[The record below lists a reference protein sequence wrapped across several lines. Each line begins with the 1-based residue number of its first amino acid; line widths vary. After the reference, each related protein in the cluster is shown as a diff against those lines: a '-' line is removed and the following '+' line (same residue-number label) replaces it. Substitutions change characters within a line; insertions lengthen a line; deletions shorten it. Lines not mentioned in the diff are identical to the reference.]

1 MGTNE
6 SFDHED
12 SLSSYSQLLDS
23 TSQDMEQSFMYST
36 FHSSPKPPTML
47 CFGNVN
53 NNINTS
59 ISSINNCKKK
69 LDEELGFV
77 ERGNNKVIQKSGITG
92 GSDSSS
98 ASSSNNSSSS
108 NSITKSKRG
117 QIGNITQTEQEEREN
132 GYGSNNPIPIS
143 GLGISTNSQ
152 TTKRTT
158 TTTNKKLKKETPP
171 SVGAPVK
178 VRKEKIGERIAA
190 LQQLVSPFGKTDTAS
205 VLHEA
210 MGYIRFLHDQVQVL
224 SSPYLQKLPL
234 SGPFAEGGRRAAA
247 GIGTGLRSRGL
258 CLVPIEYTL
267 HVANCN
273 GADLWSPAAAMG
285 NINNNNLARNA
296 N

>member
-23 TSQDMEQSFMYST
+23 TPQDMEQSFMYST

-53 NNINTS
+53 NNTNTS
-59 ISSINNCKKK
+59 IKNTKKK

-77 ERGNNKVIQKSGITG
+77 ERGNKVIQKSGITG

-108 NSITKSKRG
+108 SSFTKSKRG
-117 QIGNITQTEQEEREN
+117 QIGNLKQTEQEERDN
-132 GYGSNNPIPIS
+132 GCGSTNPIPVS
-143 GLGISTNSQ
+143 GLGTTNSQ

-158 TTTNKKLKKETPP
+158 TTNKKPKKQTPP
-171 SVGAPVK
+171 SVAAPVK
-178 VRKEKIGERIAA
+178 VRKEKIGERITA

-224 SSPYLQKLPL
+224 SSPYLQKLPS

-247 GIGTGLRSRGL
+247 GTGAGLRSRGL

-267 HVANCN
+267 HVASCN

-285 NINNNNLARNA
+285 KHQQQQQQPNLTKNT

>member
-53 NNINTS
+53 NNNTS
-59 ISSINNCKKK
+59 ISSINNNKKK

-77 ERGNNKVIQKSGITG
+77 DRGNKVIQKSGITG

-117 QIGNITQTEQEEREN
+117 QIGNLRQTEQEDRES
-132 GYGSNNPIPIS
+132 GYGSNNPIPIP
-143 GLGISTNSQ
+143 GLGSSTNSQ

-158 TTTNKKLKKETPP
+158 TTTTNKKPKKETPP

-247 GIGTGLRSRGL
+247 GIGTGLKTRGL

-285 NINNNNLARNA
+285 NIKNA

>member
-6 SFDHED
+6 SYDHED

-23 TSQDMEQSFMYST
+23 TSQDMEQSFMYSA

-53 NNINTS
+53 HNTNTT
-59 ISSINNCKKK
+59 SINNNNKKK

-117 QIGNITQTEQEEREN
+117 QIGNLKQTEQEEREN
-132 GYGSNNPIPIS
+132 GHGSNNRIPVS
-143 GLGISTNSQ
+143 GLGSGTNSQ

-158 TTTNKKLKKETPP
+158 TTTNKKPKKETPP

-273 GADLWSPAAAMG
+273 GADLWSPAVAMG
-285 NINNNNLARNA
+285 NINNNLTKNA

>member
-6 SFDHED
+6 SFNHEND

-47 CFGNVN
+47 CFSNVN
-53 NNINTS
+53 NNTNTS
-59 ISSINNCKKK
+59 INNNKKKK

-77 ERGNNKVIQKSGITG
+77 ERGNKVIQKSGITG

-108 NSITKSKRG
+108 NSFTKSKRG
-117 QIGNITQTEQEEREN
+117 QIGNLKQTEKEERDN
-132 GYGSNNPIPIS
+132 GCGSKNPTLVS
-143 GLGISTNSQ
+143 GLGTTNSQ

-158 TTTNKKLKKETPP
+158 TTTNKKPKKETTS
-171 SVGAPVK
+171 SVAAPVK
-178 VRKEKIGERIAA
+178 VRKEKIGERITA

-224 SSPYLQKLPL
+224 SSPYLQKLPS
-234 SGPFAEGGRRAAA
+234 SGPFAGGGRRAAA
-247 GIGTGLRSRGL
+247 GTGAGLRSRGL

-267 HVANCN
+267 HVASCN

-285 NINNNNLARNA
+285 NINNNNNNLN
-296 N
+296 